1 MKTDNCIP
9 LAMQDAWTWVVAID
23 AYDYNHRQPL
33 ADLVAS
39 EPVPDE
45 LRPIVAAIIAGDRKP
60 NLRGAAKLKLPAA
73 ERMQIAASLMAVMEI
88 VDTLKY
94 EAIDIT
100 GTEPDLRGASMFEI
114 VKGGTAGGIMRH
126 LEGEAKRAVEIAT
139 DQYGVSVETIENLLR
154 DLRSKMKAYPNI

>member
-1 MKTDNCIP
+1 MKTDNCLP
-9 LAMQDAWTWVVAID
+9 LAMQAAWTWVVAID

-45 LRPIVAAIIAGDRKP
+45 LRPIIAAIVAGDRQP

-73 ERMQIAASLMAVMEI
+73 ERMQIAASLMAIMKI
-88 VDTLKY
+88 IDTLKY

-100 GTEPDLRGASMFEI
+100 GAEPDLRGAGMFEI
-114 VKGGTAGGIMRH
+114 VKGGTASGIMRH
-126 LEGEAKRAVEIAT
+126 LESESRRAVKLAT
-139 DQYGVSVETIENLLR
+139 EHYGVSTETIENLLR
-154 DLRSKMKAYPNI
+154 DFRRKMKAYPDI